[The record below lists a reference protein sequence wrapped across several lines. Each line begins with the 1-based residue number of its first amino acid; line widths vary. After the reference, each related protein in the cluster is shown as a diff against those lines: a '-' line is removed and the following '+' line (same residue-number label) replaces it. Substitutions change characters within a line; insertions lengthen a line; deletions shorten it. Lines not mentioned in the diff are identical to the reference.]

1 MISHLGSKPALAS
14 SRSKMPLD
22 PCHAPAHTVQA
33 LGKLTGLTD
42 LNLHELHLVT
52 DEGVEALANLTALR
66 CLDLGHVDVSD
77 RGLAHLATLQ
87 HLECLS
93 LCNRCG

>member
-1 MISHLGSKPALAS
+1 M
-14 SRSKMPLD
+14 
-22 PCHAPAHTVQA
+22 QA

-66 CLDLGHVDVSD
+66 CLDLGGMNVSD

-87 HLECLS
+87 HLECLCLS
-93 LCNRCG
+93 GRCG